1 MNRSVGYSLQILPS
15 VAFLT
20 VAALGF
26 VTTNTSLAQ
35 DAAAIKPYT
44 GPPIF
49 LDQPEA
55 PPAASFVEK
64 RVDTEKYENG
74 KVRHER
80 EIARYSDNRFVADG
94 FYREFYPTGEKFAEG
109 QYKDGKQVGK
119 WTFWHE
125 NGKESRTVNYTNGQ
139 PDGTWDIRNA
149 DGAVVAKRSY
159 KAGKRD
165 GTWVVY
171 DKTGKQTLREEA
183 YDDGKPNG
191 TWKVWF
197 PNGQLKT
204 QIGIKDGERDGDA
217 IEWDEKGNKRAE
229 LKYVAGKVHGTATAW
244 AADGRKVVQQYDH
257 GKLVKE
263 SK

>member
-1 MNRSVGYSLQILPS
+1 MNRSVGYSFFVLTI
-15 VAFLT
+15 VALT
-20 VAALGF
+20 TAVLCSANSSNAQES
-26 VTTNTSLAQ
+26 TT
-35 DAAAIKPYT
+35 IKPYT

-49 LDQPEA
+49 LDQPET
-55 PPAASFVEK
+55 PPPASFVEK
-64 RVDTEKYENG
+64 RVDTEKYADG
-74 KVRHER
+74 KVRLER
-80 EIARYSDNRFVADG
+80 EISRYSDNRFVADG

-125 NGKESRTVNYTNGQ
+125 NGKESRSVNFTKGQ
-139 PDGTWDIRNA
+139 PDGTWEIFNA
-149 DGAVVAKRSY
+149 EGAVIAKRSY

-165 GTWVVY
+165 GIWLVY
-171 DKTGKQTLREEA
+171 DKAGKQQLREEA
-183 YDDGKPNG
+183 YRDGTPNG

-204 QIGIKDGERDGDA
+204 QIGIKDGEREGEA

-244 AADGRKVVQQYDH
+244 APDGRKVVQEYDN